1 MVGIGSFDT
10 FCAIGLYVC
19 GDGTPLF
26 LQIKEAG
33 KSVLERLAP
42 KFTGHQGQRVVE
54 GQRVMQAASD
64 IFLGW
69 TEDIASHRYF
79 YVRHLKNRRLGSIG
93 ELVEQEALAT
103 YAHLCGR
110 GFALVDYPEHR
121 NSRPRLSLPQA
132 CNAVGSIGLWF
143 MSRLHLATSAGP
155 VLQGLASRAR

>member
-1 MVGIGSFDT
+1 VVGIGSVCT

-69 TEDIASHRYF
+69 MEDVASHRYF

-103 YAHLCGR
+103 NAHLCGR
-110 GFALVDYPEHR
+110 GFALVDYPNTAILGRAFHSHR
-121 NSRPRLSLPQA
+121 RATQ
-132 CNAVGSIGLWF
+132 
-143 MSRLHLATSAGP
+143 LA
-155 VLQGLASRAR
+155 Q